1 MPADTVQLVT
11 GSGTTRTAR
20 GYQLS
25 RWPWVFFGGSVDTRT
40 VTTATG
46 TLTYYGL
53 DNSVT
58 DVLRLGWYMDV
69 VLAPQYADFD
79 KYCDGVKH
87 VEKNLNGYQ
96 STLTVT
102 DDVVDLYLLRRF
114 MRQSSGNYQ
123 SVGGS
128 TNIESLI
135 IGDLVSDV
143 VPVLFEHHY
152 DQATSTADEYVG
164 IVAFEAE
171 LSLGDLTGNYDEGWS
186 AELTIDVRY
195 SATYGGYLGLMRHDD
210 VLIV

>member
-46 TLTYYGL
+46 ALTYYGL
-53 DNSVT
+53 DNSVNE
-58 DVLRLGWYMDV
+58 VLRLGCYMDV

-102 DDVVDLYLLRRF
+102 DDVVDL
-114 MRQSSGNYQ
+114 
-123 SVGGS
+123 
-128 TNIESLI
+128 
-135 IGDLVSDV
+135 
-143 VPVLFEHHY
+143 
-152 DQATSTADEYVG
+152 
-164 IVAFEAE
+164 
-171 LSLGDLTGNYDEGWS
+171 
-186 AELTIDVRY
+186 
-195 SATYGGYLGLMRHDD
+195 
-210 VLIV
+210 

>member
-79 KYCDGVKH
+79 KFCDGVKH